1 MPADT
6 ATVDNENRLQIL
18 KMINMCETNGKLLD
32 TRVIDQ
38 LLSVF
43 NSEECFVCPT
53 YSTVEGQM
61 APYYGKYIDK
71 LSINENAELI
81 LVPLCDGSHFYS
93 YIIDLERK
101 IAVHIDSIY
110 PRKTGRRSIGAR
122 LIETFFPAESDI
134 SFSSFYESRVQFD
147 GYSCGAWSVVDC
159 CNGCLCFGNE
169 GNMAFNLMIVL
180 IEDIDVNEKRIK
192 AIDIFHVDDAIIVK
206 TDKNYS
212 DSLTLT
218 NTRKSKRCVIDDS
231 SDEEK
236 EQNNDNDLLFDNVIL
251 SKSSTPRSGKKTC
264 LKPEF
269 YDEIPRIEN
278 DSSDPDLDEF
288 KFEHIPELSELST
301 DTSFDGKECGNGSDK
316 LDGDLKSEELQH
328 DVSPYIAEPE
338 VDGYPLKGSLSAR
351 EIISILKHI
360 GGRRMV
366 TSLLD
371 GHKENV
377 YYIVSENNNELRSTT
392 GKRKQYPDDCG
403 VWDSSKGHTVN
414 SFFFFG
420 ENNNVKYLSLQDGIY
435 CTEKTISGRKTYE
448 RIVPQPSAESVLTL
462 SQYYAMLKR
471 SNQYKR

>member
-1 MPADT
+1 
-6 ATVDNENRLQIL
+6 
-18 KMINMCETNGKLLD
+18 
-32 TRVIDQ
+32 
-38 LLSVF
+38 
-43 NSEECFVCPT
+43 
-53 YSTVEGQM
+53 
-61 APYYGKYIDK
+61 
-71 LSINENAELI
+71 
-81 LVPLCDGSHFYS
+81 
-93 YIIDLERK
+93 
-101 IAVHIDSIY
+101 
-110 PRKTGRRSIGAR
+110 
-122 LIETFFPAESDI
+122 
-134 SFSSFYESRVQFD
+134 
-147 GYSCGAWSVVDC
+147 
-159 CNGCLCFGNE
+159 
-169 GNMAFNLMIVL
+169 MIVL

-212 DSLTLT
+212 ESLTLT
-218 NTRKSKRCVIDDS
+218 NARKSKRCVIDDS

-236 EQNNDNDLLFDNVIL
+236 EQNNDNDLFFDNVIL

-278 DSSDPDLDEF
+278 DSSDPDLEEF

-301 DTSFDGKECGNGSDK
+301 DTSFDGKERGNGSDK
-316 LDGDLKSEELQH
+316 LDGDSKSEELQH

-360 GGRRMV
+360 GDRRTV
-366 TSLLD
+366 TSMPD
-371 GHKENV
+371 GRKENV

-392 GKRKQYPDDCG
+392 GKRKKYPDDCG

-414 SFFFFG
+414 SYFVFG
-420 ENNNVKYLSLQDGIY
+420 ENNNVKYLSLRDGIY

-462 SQYYAMLKR
+462 SRYYTTLKR
-471 SNQYKR
+471 SNQYKRRVSRLQSSDNTQSSFAVVEYTGKYPDEVAPNGNAKHQNTMYRRTNPYILEKNASVARSYNSPRDVIGMLSIIGCYRWYWKIHSKRRRTLSKLET